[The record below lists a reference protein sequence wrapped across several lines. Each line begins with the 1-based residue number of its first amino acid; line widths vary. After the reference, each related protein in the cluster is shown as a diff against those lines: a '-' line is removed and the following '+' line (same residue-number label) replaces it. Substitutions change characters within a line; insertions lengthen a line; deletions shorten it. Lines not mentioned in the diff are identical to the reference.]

1 MEVVHKI
8 VVEAMSENMLV
19 KKEFFMIEVNTFC
32 EELPSLAEKNVPPEK
47 QTKKETVPAE
57 ISICKFTLENGVDE
71 IKHYFIK
78 PGKFPRGF
86 SFLVK
91 DAIEKTYKIDSVQ
104 KDDLDCRP
112 DIDDKT
118 CPAENH
124 YKSVVKDILKFL
136 DPSTKNDSNL
146 GRGSL
151 IKQMMFT
158 MPGSVAKCN
167 MSLLWLYKKIF
178 GDAIEIEEVPM
189 RILELPNLFHE
200 LAYASVSDQLFKAT
214 SAEEKQQVKMKVIT
228 PTVAE
233 HFLEKDTFNR
243 VQ

>member
-1 MEVVHKI
+1 MVT
-8 VVEAMSENMLV
+8 EAMSENMLV

-71 IKHYFIK
+71 TKHYFIK

-91 DAIEKTYKIDSVQ
+91 DAIEKTHKIDSVQ

-124 YKSVVKDILKFL
+124 YKSVVKDVVG
-136 DPSTKNDSNL
+136 L
-146 GRGSL
+146 GLMITEFHFFNTEGLFYIDRL
-151 IKQMMFT
+151 
-158 MPGSVAKCN
+158 
-167 MSLLWLYKKIF
+167 
-178 GDAIEIEEVPM
+178 
-189 RILELPNLFHE
+189 LFHDLRVDIDLQPPE
-200 LAYASVSDQLFKAT
+200 RPRKRQI
-214 SAEEKQQVKMKVIT
+214 EGPI
-228 PTVAE
+228 
-233 HFLEKDTFNR
+233 FLTI
-243 VQ
+243 